1 MVIKAVV
8 VDIGNV
14 LIYENGDRARD
25 FLAKK
30 YGFDAGDFWKYAKKA
45 LDKSYRGE
53 LDAKGFFEGLIS
65 ELDIKDVSAEDMI
78 GGWLEIR
85 GGTSRVDEVVQETLE
100 KMKGKYVLGVLTN
113 STVLNDR
120 VGVRKN
126 CYELFD
132 FRIISHEVG
141 VRKPEKR
148 IYEILVER
156 LKENG
161 VKPEECVFVDDRKEN
176 IDVVEEFG
184 VKGIL
189 FEDAEQMIRDLRELG
204 VSC

>member
-1 MVIKAVV
+1 
-8 VDIGNV
+8 

-30 YGFDAGDFWKYAKKA
+30 YGFDAGDFWKYAKKN
-45 LDKSYRGE
+45 LGKSYCGE
-53 LDAKGFFEGLIS
+53 LDAKDFFEGLIS
-65 ELDIKDVSAEDMI
+65 ELKIKDVSAEDMI
-78 GGWLEIR
+78 EGWLEIR
-85 GGTSRVDEVVQETLE
+85 GGTSRVDEVVRETLE
-100 KMKGKYVLGVLTN
+100 KLKGKVLLGVLTN

-148 IYEILVER
+148 IYEILLER
-156 LKENG
+156 LESNG

-176 IDVVEEFG
+176 LDVIEEFG
-184 VKGIL
+184 VKSIL

-204 VSC
+204 VDI

>member
-1 MVIKAVV
+1 MIKAVV

-25 FLAKK
+25 FLAKR

-53 LDAKGFFEGLIS
+53 LTAEDFFAGLIS

-78 GGWLEIR
+78 EGWLEIR
-85 GGTSRVDEVVQETLE
+85 GGTSRVDEVVRETLE
-100 KMKGKYVLGVLTN
+100 NLEGRVLLGALTN

-141 VRKPEKR
+141 ERKPEKR
-148 IYEILVER
+148 IYEILIER

-176 IDVVEEFG
+176 LDVVEGMG
-184 VKGIL
+184 VKSIL

-204 VSC
+204 VEC